1 MTHQRNDFLKKS
13 KIENFLNYLM
23 TCDRHFEDMSHDR
36 FSQLTSIIVDLI
48 HNNWNIQHPLLAN
61 NGDMEREEVTATN

>member
-1 MTHQRNDFLKKS
+1 MFED
-13 KIENFLNYLM
+13 I
-23 TCDRHFEDMSHDR
+23 FEDMSHDR

-61 NGDMEREEVTATN
+61 NGDMEREEVTATNCRRMIVMTELIMQTEISVRR

>member
-1 MTHQRNDFLKKS
+1 MFED
-13 KIENFLNYLM
+13 I
-23 TCDRHFEDMSHDR
+23 FEDMSHDR